1 MSHKFLVDNFEWEEN
16 TSNVDEKFIKNC
28 HENSNERYIV
38 VDVKYPIQLPQNDIS
53 LLPERMRVEKCNNL
67 VCN

>member
-1 MSHKFLVDNFEWEEN
+1 M
-16 TSNVDEKFIKNC
+16 
-28 HENSNERYIV
+28 
-38 VDVKYPIQLPQNDIS
+38 VDVKYPIQLPQNDLS